1 MRLIPFERE
10 TIVSSA
16 KAASIIALLKV
27 ETKSEASAGKGF
39 AFTGLVY
46 EGSFRVSVNVAKPQ
60 NFIPLAEGSVDQTSS
75 GSLIQ
80 IKYRLFPSTRFFLAF
95 WCLLTFLLTLI
106 FLGPANNYLY
116 GCLSLTGC
124 VANYLIALANFDVH
138 LKQTQ
143 KALHKVLDKLT

>member
-1 MRLIPFERE
+1 MRLAPFESE

-16 KAASIIALLKV
+16 SAVSIISLLNR
-27 ETKSEASAGKGF
+27 ETSQRENPDKTLPFGGVVTDSA
-39 AFTGLVY
+39 
-46 EGSFRVSVNVAKPQ
+46 FRISLNVTRPQ
-60 NFIPLAEGSVDQTSS
+60 NFIPLAQGTIDQTSS

-80 IKYRLFPSTRFFLAF
+80 IKYKLFPGTRFFLIF
-95 WCLLTFLLTLI
+95 WCLLTFILTLL
-106 FLGPANNYLY
+106 FLGPAKNYLY

-124 VANYLIALANFDVH
+124 IANYLIALANFDVH